1 MDCKAVNEMYHKAE
15 GRSECLAR
23 VNYSQRTEQTTSQEE
38 DTMAGADRIAWSVT
52 EQSVSLSTEQIVKQM
67 TKLIIGRGLNI
78 RVLGRE
84 WSKLPVEEF
93 ASSRFV
99 NKGGQPGL

>member
-1 MDCKAVNEMYHKAE
+1 
-15 GRSECLAR
+15 
-23 VNYSQRTEQTTSQEE
+23 
-38 DTMAGADRIAWSVT
+38 
-52 EQSVSLSTEQIVKQM
+52 M